1 MVEGLIGEMGRS
13 RILINKYQWKKR
25 QHSDATFSIDLS
37 AGETHRMGSSHL
49 CTDKHLPFLSLTSSS
64 AKLIFIPSLS
74 AHLNLQILYSESREK
89 SKAVS
94 RSLARVGRSV
104 GRYLFLFHEAG
115 HVAGTGRLEA
125 RKRAVRS
132 RTRLMVNISV
142 HVVNGLARFLPTRRF
157 LLDVGRSITRTEQLE

>member
-1 MVEGLIGEMGRS
+1 MGRS

-25 QHSDATFSIDLS
+25 QHSDARSSIDLS
-37 AGETHRMGSSHL
+37 PRKRIKQEAL
-49 CTDKHLPFLSLTSSS
+49 CTDKHLPFFSLTSSS

-74 AHLNLQILYSESREK
+74 AHLNLQILHSESR
-89 SKAVS
+89 S
-94 RSLARVGRSV
+94 RKLSPARSV
-104 GRYLFLFHEAG
+104 GRYLFLFREAG